1 MGIVAL
7 HAIPNRRTVH
17 NALDVGGIFIRVAGQ
32 TKAGGCSRDQLHA
45 CDVLVHADFMT
56 TGAPHGD
63 RCMDRL
69 ALGFFDMALEALRR
83 SGVCIERNWMRPS
96 EQGKGA
102 NENCEKQ
109 LE

>member
-1 MGIVAL
+1 
-7 HAIPNRRTVH
+7 
-17 NALDVGGIFIRVAGQ
+17 
-32 TKAGGCSRDQLHA
+32 
-45 CDVLVHADFMT
+45 
-56 TGAPHGD
+56 
-63 RCMDRL
+63 MDRL

-83 SGVCIERNWMRPS
+83 IGVRIERNWMRPS